1 MLIIKEKNMINNIIC
16 MIVGLISGIIICII
30 IRKLNRHKHK
40 LKSMEECLKN

>member
-1 MLIIKEKNMINNIIC
+1 MINNIIC